1 VENSLDGKQNTLTA
15 GDNITIDGKNV
26 ISSSGGD
33 ETTPSQVDVVR
44 VNVSDRVAITNTEPT
59 LYFKDK
65 IIGQEQFGKLD
76 ASRLTVGSLF
86 TDRCQSS
93 RIRLRYDHPYKI
105 TCNQISDSNL
115 YFLARCIGASSPA
128 GAVIKNWFLQ
138 SDTYGAYRIGTY
150 TVPIAGTYSIC
161 CDAGLA
167 NRPSHL
173 CC

>member
-26 ISSSGGD
+26 ISSRGGD

-65 IIGQEQFGKLD
+65 IIGQEQFGNLD

-93 RIRLRYDHPYKI
+93 RIRL
-105 TCNQISDSNL
+105 
-115 YFLARCIGASSPA
+115 
-128 GAVIKNWFLQ
+128 
-138 SDTYGAYRIGTY
+138 
-150 TVPIAGTYSIC
+150 
-161 CDAGLA
+161 
-167 NRPSHL
+167 
-173 CC
+173 